1 MNRNKKNL
9 HKVAA
14 NVLGITLASALVT
27 GAITETVAP
36 IPVFA
41 GQQEVQTQG
50 KMIYIN
56 GSIQAGENADGTS
69 QAQAVDSFEKAF
81 RLVGGQG
88 TIVVCGTVPVSTEKK
103 LHIPAGIKIK
113 RDD

>member
-27 GAITETVAP
+27 GAITEKVAP

-41 GQQEVQTQG
+41 GQQEVQTQ
-50 KMIYIN
+50 
-56 GSIQAGENADGTS
+56 
-69 QAQAVDSFEKAF
+69 
-81 RLVGGQG
+81 
-88 TIVVCGTVPVSTEKK
+88 
-103 LHIPAGIKIK
+103 
-113 RDD
+113 

>member
-56 GSIQAGENADGTS
+56 GSIQAGENADGTVRRR
-69 QAQAVDSFEKAF
+69 Q
-81 RLVGGQG
+81 
-88 TIVVCGTVPVSTEKK
+88 
-103 LHIPAGIKIK
+103 
-113 RDD
+113 